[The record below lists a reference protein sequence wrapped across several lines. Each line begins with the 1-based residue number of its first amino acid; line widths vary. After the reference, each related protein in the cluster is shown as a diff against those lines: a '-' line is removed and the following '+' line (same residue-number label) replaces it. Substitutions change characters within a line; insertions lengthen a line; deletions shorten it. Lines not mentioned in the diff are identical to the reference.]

1 MPGSAR
7 AIRTVLH
14 VDMDA
19 FYASVEQRDR
29 PELRGRAVVVGAL
42 PGGRG
47 VVSAASYEARR
58 FGIHSAMP
66 ISRAYRLCRDAV
78 YLPVDMDK
86 YAAVS
91 RQIMALLAEW
101 TPLLEPVSIDEAFL
115 DVTASRALRGGGL
128 TIAREIKARIRAEVA
143 LTASVGVAP
152 NKFLAKI
159 ASDLDKPDGL
169 VVVAT
174 GGEAAFLAPLPVS
187 RLWGVGRVTAAGLET
202 LGIQTIGQLA
212 SLGPAALEARFGSQG
227 PALAELA
234 RGHDDRP
241 VEPFAAPKSMGAEE
255 TFGAD
260 HRDIDRLRATLR
272 AQAERVARELRA
284 EGYAGRVVTLK
295 IRFADFSTY
304 TRAHSGE
311 PTQDGLRIY
320 QEACGLLDRVRLVQ
334 PVRLIGLSV
343 SGLGT
348 AGQGQL
354 PLFGPDAVRQE
365 RLGRALDRLAERFG
379 GDAVR
384 PASLLGRRRSRPAAE
399 RQGGESPSA

>member
-1 MPGSAR
+1 
-7 AIRTVLH
+7 
-14 VDMDA
+14 
-19 FYASVEQRDR
+19 VEQRDR
-29 PELRGRAVVVGAL
+29 PELRGRPVVVGAL

-115 DVTASRALRGGGL
+115 DVTASRALRGDGL

-152 NKFLAKI
+152 NKFLAKV

-187 RLWGVGRVTAAGLET
+187 RLWGVGRVTTADLET

-212 SLGPAALEARFGSQG
+212 GLGPAALEARFGRQG

-234 RGHDDRP
+234 RGHDDRR

-260 HRDIDRLRATLR
+260 HGDIDRLRATLR

-320 QEACGLLDRVRLVQ
+320 QEACGLLDRVRLAQ

-343 SGLGT
+343 SGLGA

-379 GDAVR
+379 GNAVR
-384 PASLLGRRRSRPAAE
+384 PASLLGRRSRPAAD
-399 RQGGESPSA
+399 RQGGESPSG